1 MTTSLPSQSP
11 RPSDTPRQTALA
23 RLRAGIVARSARV
36 GEMAAEARRD
46 PGALVMVLR
55 MHLQQNAR
63 GYAAAVLGVA
73 VISLLIGLIHRFIQ
87 VSNISLLYLFVV
99 LWLARQFGRWPAVL
113 ASVLAFLAYD
123 YFFIPP
129 VHFFTVDDPAEWV
142 SLSALLVTALVLGQL
157 TAAVEARRR
166 EAVESQQRTAT
177 LYALAQLIAS
187 TTGEQA
193 LLDAL
198 VGRIV
203 QVFATAGVEAS
214 ALILS
219 QGTADPQVRATS
231 PARSPA
237 LEAFNLAA
245 TERMAR
251 AREAMERGRP
261 AAGHTTVLEDGMLRE
276 LYWRYIPLRSGEH
289 IVGILAIA
297 GSPGIRRLRVEAAG
311 QRTQA
316 ARTGGPERRSLPRQH
331 QALLDERDAQAA
343 LFAAFCDQI
352 ALALERADL
361 RRQAIHAEA
370 LRESDRLK
378 TALLGSVTHDLRTPL
393 ASIKAATTSLLEPGT
408 AWSDADRHELLE
420 SIDMSVDRLNR
431 LVSNLLDL
439 SRLEGGAA
447 TPEKDWYPIGD
458 VLATVLD
465 RLELS
470 GQLRDHRIEVD
481 IPSDL
486 PLVPLDYTQMEEVF
500 TNLLENGIKYSPAG
514 SVIRVQA
521 RALPSAELEVRVT
534 DQGIGI
540 PKEELQAIFDRFY
553 RVQHVRLPWT
563 NRPPIGTGLGLAI
576 CAGIIHAHG
585 GRIWA
590 ESTLG
595 HGATFI
601 FTLPI
606 PTNHPQGSLPEV
618 DANKHQPAAAQPS
631 ASSEASDAGR
641 LPSKATT

>member
-1 MTTSLPSQSP
+1 M
-11 RPSDTPRQTALA
+11 
-23 RLRAGIVARSARV
+23 
-36 GEMAAEARRD
+36 
-46 PGALVMVLR
+46 LR

-63 GYAAAVLGVA
+63 GYAAAVLGVT
-73 VISLLIGLIHRFIQ
+73 VISLLIGLVHRFIQ

-113 ASVLAFLAYD
+113 ASALAFLAYD

-129 VHFFTVDDPAEWV
+129 IHTFTVDDPAEWV
-142 SLSALLVTALVLGQL
+142 SLSALLVTALMLGQL

-203 QVFATAGVEAS
+203 QVFAAAGVEAS
-214 ALILS
+214 ALMLS
-219 QGTADPQVRATS
+219 EGAGDPHMRTTS
-231 PARSPA
+231 PAHSPD

-261 AAGHTTVLEDGMLRE
+261 AAGHTTVLQDGMLRQV
-276 LYWRYIPLRSGEH
+276 YWRYIPLHSGEH

-316 ARTGGPERRSLPRQH
+316 ARTSGPERRSLPRQH
-331 QALLDERDAQAA
+331 RVIQDERDAQAA

-420 SIDMSVDRLNR
+420 SIDTSVDRLNR

-465 RLELS
+465 RLELT
-470 GQLRDHRIEVD
+470 GQLHDHRIAVD
-481 IPSDL
+481 ILPDL

-521 RALPSAELEVRVT
+521 RVLAGGELEVRVT

-540 PKEELQAIFDRFY
+540 PANELQAIFDRFY

-576 CAGIIHAHG
+576 VAGIIHAHG

-590 ESTLG
+590 ESMLG
-595 HGATFI
+595 QGATFI

-606 PTNHPQGSLPEV
+606 PEHGPQGSLPEV
-618 DANKHQPAAAQPS
+618 DAGKHQAAASQPS
-631 ASSEASDAGR
+631 ASSEASDMGR
-641 LPSKATT
+641 LPSEATT